1 MAMSYVA
8 LVAASGLLL
17 LSSGAEA
24 FLVASSLASAGGGL
38 LLGGGVRGI
47 GRPSKACRPLAVTRR
62 SGGGGGGG
70 RESCGW
76 PAAAG
81 ATGAGGWRDSSLRM
95 AARLEIVGDEGIPE
109 TAEFFVD
116 NFWENEVAP
125 SQKRSLIRELVTDY
139 RRRYGTLLG
148 TRKLQS
154 MLMVARGNK
163 GQIIG
168 CIAVEV
174 SVCMGERVGVKA
186 RGISPNAEGAELR
199 PILANLAVARS
210 ERRKGLAKRL
220 VKQCEEAS
228 REWGYGEML
237 LLVEENNN
245 RARRL
250 YSKLG
255 YKVLFRDTKAKK
267 ILPDS
272 YQIRDVPCVNVCMRR
287 DLNANIFSN
296 LFAMIRQ

>member
-1 MAMSYVA
+1 MRGQWSNDYGVKA
-8 LVAASGLLL
+8 LLAASP
-17 LSSGAEA
+17 
-24 FLVASSLASAGGGL
+24 SSLTAGRL
-38 LLGGGVRGI
+38 
-47 GRPSKACRPLAVTRR
+47 SWWR
-62 SGGGGGGG
+62 SGGGGSFVAPVASKPLAANRRGVGAGAGG
-70 RESCGW
+70 SVANGW
-76 PAAAG
+76 SAAAAG
-81 ATGAGGWRDSSLRM
+81 SGRKEVGGERRGHSFRM
-95 AARLEIVGDEGIPE
+95 VTRLEIVNDADIPE
-109 TAEFFVD
+109 TAEFFVE
-116 NFWENEVAP
+116 NFWDDAVAP
-125 SQKRSLIRELVTDY
+125 SQKRSLVRELVSDY
-139 RRRYGTLLG
+139 RRRYGTLMG
-148 TRKLQS
+148 NRKLQS
-154 MLMVARGNK
+154 MLMVARGN
-163 GQIIG
+163 GGEIIG

-220 VKQCEEAS
+220 VKHCEDVC
-228 REWGYGEML
+228 RGWGYDEVL
-237 LLVEENNN
+237 LLVEENNK

-255 YKVLFRDTKAKK
+255 YKMLFRDTKAKK

>member
-1 MAMSYVA
+1 MIM
-8 LVAASGLLL
+8 
-17 LSSGAEA
+17 
-24 FLVASSLASAGGGL
+24 
-38 LLGGGVRGI
+38 
-47 GRPSKACRPLAVTRR
+47 
-62 SGGGGGGG
+62 
-70 RESCGW
+70 
-76 PAAAG
+76 
-81 ATGAGGWRDSSLRM
+81 
-95 AARLEIVGDEGIPE
+95 RLETVTDETIPE

-125 SQKRSLIRELVTDY
+125 SQKRSLVRELVSDY
-139 RRRYGTLLG
+139 RRRYGTLMG

-154 MLMVARGNK
+154 MLMVARGSK
-163 GQIIG
+163 GQIVG

-210 ERRKGLAKRL
+210 ERQAKGLAKRL
-220 VKQCEEAS
+220 VKQCEDAS
-228 REWGYGEML
+228 KKWGYDEVL
-237 LLVEENNN
+237 LLVEENNQ

-250 YSKLG
+250 YTKLG

-267 ILPDS
+267 ILPDT

-287 DLNANIFSN
+287 DLNANIFSD
-296 LFAMIRQ
+296 LFAMIRR